1 MSPLQNVDVLVPPVE
16 RVEAFVEWDRLVE
29 AGRRAQRVL
38 DGRTLWTISS
48 TRHGGV
54 AEMLFSVVAHS
65 VSAGVDLR
73 WVQADGDPAFS
84 LVGKRLHHRLSG
96 DPGDGGPLGSAE
108 HAVFAATSATNAHA
122 LAMVVK
128 PGDLIILNGPR
139 VAGMAPLLR
148 DTGALVLW
156 RLRVGA
162 DPRNDAARQAWAFLL
177 PYLDDAHAFQFTD
190 WDVVPPELADRR
202 VSVIQPAIDISMEKN
217 VPMGPPQV
225 ASVLRAAGII
235 DGQSDA
241 VPILTP
247 HDGRVRAVTCR
258 ARMIQDEPI
267 QFTDP
272 LVVQIARWDALKD
285 PVGVIQA
292 FAAHIAP
299 AVPDARLVLA
309 GPSPDLV
316 SDDPEGSGVL
326 ADATAARAACDEP
339 VRRRIHLAS
348 LPADERMESAAM
360 VNALQRHASV
370 VVQKSLA
377 EGFGLAAAEA
387 MWKRR
392 PVVASRVGGLRSLID
407 DGVNGILV
415 DDPTDLAGFGTA
427 VVALLE
433 DPRRA
438 DALGDGAHERVRAQ
452 FLFSRYLQQM
462 VQAFSRILD
471 QDA

>member
-1 MSPLQNVDVLVPPVE
+1 M
-16 RVEAFVEWDRLVE
+16 
-29 AGRRAQRVL
+29 
-38 DGRTLWTISS
+38 
-48 TRHGGV
+48 
-54 AEMLFSVVAHS
+54 
-65 VSAGVDLR
+65 
-73 WVQADGDPAFS
+73 
-84 LVGKRLHHRLSG
+84 
-96 DPGDGGPLGSAE
+96 
-108 HAVFAATSATNAHA
+108 FAATSATNAHA

-309 GPSPDLV
+309 GPSPDLRERR
-316 SDDPEGSGVL
+316 PRGLRGPRRCHGSPCGL
-326 ADATAARAACDEP
+326 RRAGAPAHPPGQPPGGRADGKRGDGQRGSATPPWWSRRAWPRASGWRRPRRCGSAARWWPAA
-339 VRRRIHLAS
+339 
-348 LPADERMESAAM
+348 
-360 VNALQRHASV
+360 
-370 VVQKSLA
+370 
-377 EGFGLAAAEA
+377 
-387 MWKRR
+387 W
-392 PVVASRVGGLRSLID
+392 
-407 DGVNGILV
+407 
-415 DDPTDLAGFGTA
+415 AGC
-427 VVALLE
+427 
-433 DPRRA
+433 
-438 DALGDGAHERVRAQ
+438 GA
-452 FLFSRYLQQM
+452 
-462 VQAFSRILD
+462 
-471 QDA
+471 